1 MRRLLMAAT
10 IVCGTTGAHAA
21 DMPYLRGSYQEPVAR
36 RAINWDGFYVGAQG
50 GYGSNDQDFTGLNN
64 AQINR
69 LLSGNVIEAGMGV
82 SRWPLLGT
90 VSQNSEGYGG
100 FFGYNSQWDDVVI
113 GLEASYLHGR
123 FGGTSSGTA
132 TNTAILGAFRH
143 TVTSTSSASMQIH
156 DFGTVRAR
164 AGYVIGSFLPYVF
177 GGIALGAAD
186 ITQTSTVDDIP
197 VYVGATPPVG
207 TPTPFLPRAT
217 PTVTDVQ
224 RNQFLY
230 GYSAGFG
237 LDVKITRGLFL
248 RAEYEYVNFT
258 NRTETQINTVRAGI
272 GYKF

>member
-1 MRRLLMAAT
+1 MRKFLLAAM
-10 IVCGTTGAHAA
+10 IAIGTTGAQAA

-36 RAINWDGFYVGAQG
+36 RVNWDGFYVGAQG
-50 GYGSNDQDFTGLNN
+50 GYGSNDQNFTGFNN
-64 AQINR
+64 DQIAR
-69 LLSGNVIEAGMGV
+69 LLSFTAIENNMGV

-113 GLEASYLHGR
+113 GLEANYLHGK
-123 FGGTSSGTA
+123 FGGTSTGGASRIATIGTFQHA
-132 TNTAILGAFRH
+132 
-143 TVTSTSSASMQIH
+143 VTSVSAASMQVH

-186 ITQTSTVDDIP
+186 ITQTSIVDDIP
-197 VYVGATPPVG
+197 VYVGPTPVAP
-207 TPTPFLPRAT
+207 TPAPFLPRAT
-217 PTVTDVQ
+217 VGVTDVQ

-230 GYSAGFG
+230 GYTAGFG
-237 LDVKITRGLFL
+237 IDVNLYRGLFL

-258 NRTETQINTVRAGI
+258 NRSETQINTVRGGL